1 MKGRMLS
8 DAIEKLAREF
18 PHLHWDFRLEP
29 VSGKTEFISQ
39 WLGEPDEEVMVCAF
53 KGNHIQERFHRQSF
67 FFINFA
73 YYGDYEAVSAKY
85 DHKLLMKEGD
95 CYVGQPYSGYALRC
109 DSAEDVVIAGVLIQR
124 KTFLRDYLGP
134 ISSDASLVRFFLDP
148 TTNAYSDEFIHF
160 SLPKDS
166 PIHHLLDLMIIEYA
180 NKKQDIQKV
189 LKPLILSMIMYIA
202 REYRLSHEI
211 VDTDPLSS
219 QLFSYMESHSDTITL
234 SDLAAHF
241 GYHPVYLSRLLP
253 KLFGKNFSSLLLDI
267 RMKKAKILLD
277 HTDLTIE
284 KIAAVLG
291 YSNSSN
297 FYKSFR
303 HYYGKSPRSLS

>member
-29 VSGKTEFISQ
+29 VSEKTEFISQ

-109 DSAEDVVIAGVLIQR
+109 DSA
-124 KTFLRDYLGP
+124 
-134 ISSDASLVRFFLDP
+134 
-148 TTNAYSDEFIHF
+148 
-160 SLPKDS
+160 
-166 PIHHLLDLMIIEYA
+166 
-180 NKKQDIQKV
+180 
-189 LKPLILSMIMYIA
+189 
-202 REYRLSHEI
+202 
-211 VDTDPLSS
+211 
-219 QLFSYMESHSDTITL
+219 
-234 SDLAAHF
+234 
-241 GYHPVYLSRLLP
+241 
-253 KLFGKNFSSLLLDI
+253 
-267 RMKKAKILLD
+267 
-277 HTDLTIE
+277 
-284 KIAAVLG
+284 
-291 YSNSSN
+291 
-297 FYKSFR
+297 
-303 HYYGKSPRSLS
+303 